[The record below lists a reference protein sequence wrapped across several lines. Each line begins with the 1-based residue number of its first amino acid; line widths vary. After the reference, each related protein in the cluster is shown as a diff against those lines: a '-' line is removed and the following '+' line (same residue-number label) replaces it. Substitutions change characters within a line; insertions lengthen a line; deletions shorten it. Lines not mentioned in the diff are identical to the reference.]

1 MDMEAEHQMTKGV
14 VRITLEDAL
23 HYSEA
28 QRRAIIEGYPA
39 HELEAR
45 TKGIPSLGSGRVFPI
60 TEESIA
66 CDPPPV
72 GRGWSI
78 IGGMDFGWDHP
89 FAAVKLAHDRDA
101 DCIYVLATYRC
112 REATPIIHSA
122 ALRPWGK
129 IPWAWPHDGLQ
140 HDKGSGK
147 QLAVQYRDQGLE
159 LLSEFAKFEDGT
171 YGVEAGVMAMLA
183 RMQTG
188 RFKVARHLSEWF
200 EEFRLYHRQDGVI
213 EKIRDDLLSATR
225 YAVMCLRYAET
236 EASDAAWSDSPA
248 WGVA

>member
-1 MDMEAEHQMTKGV
+1 
-14 VRITLEDAL
+14 
-23 HYSEA
+23 
-28 QRRAIIEGYPA
+28 
-39 HELEAR
+39 
-45 TKGIPSLGSGRVFPI
+45 
-60 TEESIA
+60 
-66 CDPPPV
+66 
-72 GRGWSI
+72 
-78 IGGMDFGWDHP
+78 MDFGWDHP

-147 QLAVQYRDQGLE
+147 QLAVQYREQGLE

>member
-1 MDMEAEHQMTKGV
+1 MTKGV
-14 VRITLEDAL
+14 VRITLDDAL
-23 HYSEA
+23 HFAEA

-89 FAAVKLAHDRDA
+89 FAAVKIAHDRDS
-101 DCIYVLATYRC
+101 DTIYVLATYRC

-147 QLAVQYRDQGLE
+147 QLAVQYREQGLE
-159 LLSEFAKFEDGT
+159 LLTEFAKFEDGT

-188 RFKVARHLSEWF
+188 RFKVARHLTEWF
-200 EEFRLYHRQDGVI
+200 DEFRLYHRQDGVI

-236 EASDAAWSDSPA
+236 EASDSAWSDSPA